1 MGAFF
6 TRDLG
11 IDLGTANTLVFV
23 RGKGIVLREPS
34 VVAVRNGNRR
44 EVLAVGEDAR
54 SMIGRT
60 PGNIV
65 AIRPLKDGVIADF
78 DITEVMLKYFLRK
91 ALSRSVM
98 FGFHPRVIICVPGG
112 VTEVEKRAVE
122 EAARSAGAREAH
134 LLEEPMAA
142 AIGAGLPVEDP
153 MGNMIVDIGGG
164 TTEVA
169 VLSLGGLV
177 TCRSLRVGGNHFDE
191 AIIAYIRK
199 EFNLMIGERMAE
211 ETKIAIGSAY
221 AGDCEGEMDVR
232 GRDVLLG
239 LPQSLRITG
248 AEIYEALKEPVAAVV
263 DAIRKT
269 LERTPPELSG
279 DIMKNGITL
288 TGGSALLRG
297 LPRLIAQET
306 GMPVTLAADPLD
318 CVVMGAGEALEE
330 IRMLRNNQ
338 MPLVP
343 TGDGAV

>member
-221 AGDCEGEMDVR
+221 AGDCDGEMDVR

-248 AEIYEALKEPVAAVV
+248 AEIYEALKEPVMAVV

-338 MPLVP
+338 MTLIP
-343 TGDGAV
+343 TQESV